1 MKTIMKKIFTPLL
14 FIAALFACE
23 ENVRIPD
30 FQEAPNVRIVV
41 ASANSYFDFS
51 DLANAK
57 LIYDIYSEDYDN
69 IESVVIRFRYQK
81 NGAAACNLYGC
92 LGPFVVKTYTSEDL
106 SSSKGKIL
114 DEEITI
120 DDVLTAVGLTIP
132 DITGGDQFF
141 FENVT
146 TMKDGRIYP
155 TVTPNG
161 TDNVPAIFDTPG
173 AHFTASFSAIV
184 GCPVSAAFTGA
195 YSFTQISGP
204 ANWNGTGNIF
214 ATGNVTLSS
223 VNPITRTFTVTY
235 LSFTGRTFR
244 FILLCNNLIV
254 PLQSAG
260 LSCGG
265 GTPDMAWVTDPVP
278 GTYNPANH
286 TTFDIRII
294 ENPLLGCAEPA
305 TPTVLRLTKI

>member
-1 MKTIMKKIFTPLL
+1 MKTMMKKIFTPLL

-30 FQEAPNVRIVV
+30 FKNAPNVRIVI
-41 ASANSYFDFS
+41 APENSYFDFS
-51 DLANAK
+51 NLADAK
-57 LIYDIYSEDYDN
+57 LVYDLYSEDFN
-69 IESVVIRFRYQK
+69 EIESVVIRFRYQK
-81 NGAAACNLYGC
+81 NGNPACNLYGC
-92 LGPFVVKTYTSEDL
+92 LGPFVVKTYTAEDL
-106 SSSKGKIL
+106 SSSKGQIL

-120 DDVLTAVGLTIP
+120 DDVLTAVGLTLA
-132 DITGGDQFF
+132 DISGGDQFF
-141 FENVT
+141 FENIT

-173 AHFTASFSAIV
+173 AHFTASFAAIV
-184 GCPVSAAFTGA
+184 GCPLSAAFTGS

-204 ANWNGTGNIF
+204 ANWNPPPVGGIF
-214 ATGNVTLSS
+214 STGNVTLTA
-223 VNPITRTFTVTY
+223 VNPITRSFTCTY
-235 LSFTGRTFR
+235 LGFTGRTFT

-254 PLQSAG
+254 PLQSSG
-260 LSCGG
+260 VGCGG
-265 GTPDMAWVTDPVP
+265 PQMAWQTDPVP

-294 ENPLLGCAEPA
+294 ENPLLGCGEPA
-305 TPTVLRLTKI
+305 SPVVLRLTKI